1 MKINRLV
8 LLLGACSE
16 LKRWVYSEIACSTT
30 RKLSDPNTRQLCVSP
45 MVTHRPRPVTPA
57 LRGAERRISE
67 ACTVQNKTTK
77 ANPPSSGFR

>member
-1 MKINRLV
+1 MKTNRLV
-8 LLLGACSE
+8 LLLGAWSE
-16 LKRWVYSEIACSTT
+16 LKTWVYSEIACSTT
-30 RKLSDPNTRQLCVSP
+30 RKLSDPNTRP
-45 MVTHRPRPVTPA
+45 IVTHRPRPVTPA